1 MLNNVK
7 IYVGIDDATK
17 CPVIGSIF
25 ISGVIADEKTI
36 RKWKRAGVKD
46 SKLVAAKKRTN
57 LAGIIKQTAIGY
69 SIQEIKP
76 NMIDDKTLGLND
88 WEMVIV
94 LNIVQDLQKQC
105 AGLKDV
111 YIDNWEVSEKRF
123 RQRFT
128 SITTDSVIKDILL
141 KYNIV
146 LDAEK
151 LSSLNY
157 IAEHRADERYTVVGA
172 ASILSKTS
180 SDLQYQHYKEI
191 YGDFGSGSPGD
202 PKTRLF
208 VWEHREDPLPIIRT
222 SWNTYKVLSACA
234 SIDDDYFYARKK
246 AKLMKNP
253 VKEIENLDKIDQEI
267 L

>member
-1 MLNNVK
+1 MSDNKLK
-7 IYVGIDDATK
+7 ILVGIDDATK

-46 SKLVAAKKRTN
+46 SKLIAAKKRTQ
-57 LAGIIKQTAIGY
+57 LAEEIKKTALAY
-69 SIQEIKP
+69 SIQELKP
-76 NMIDDKTLGLND
+76 NMIDDKSLGLND
-88 WEMVIV
+88 WEMVVV
-94 LNIVQDLQKQC
+94 LNIIQDLQNKYPDFQ
-105 AGLKDV
+105 DV

-128 SITTDSVIKDILL
+128 SITTDFEIKDILL
-141 KYNIV
+141 KYNIQ
-146 LDAEK
+146 LNAEK
-151 LSSLNY
+151 LSSINY
-157 IAEHRADERYTVVGA
+157 IAEHRADEKYTVVGA

-180 SDLQYQHYKEI
+180 SDLQYKEYKEI

-246 AKLMKNP
+246 AKLATADFENAEKL
-253 VKEIENLDKIDQEI
+253 ENL
-267 L
+267 